1 MSSTSAE
8 ILEAKI
14 ERMGRELRASDLVS
28 GVLRTLLGVLSILF
42 LAVLAEQCLTQHGL
56 GPVTRWLVSL
66 LVYSVGGALL
76 VVQVLHVIRHR
87 INPVYAAALIED
99 AEPGLKNSLISWV
112 YLRRR
117 HGRDPVSSRVF
128 ESLESHTAETLT
140 TTENSVVVDRHH
152 LIQLGVALGV
162 LLTLLCVYIVVS
174 PKNPIVTFARILL
187 PWADI
192 DAPTRVQI
200 SEVRP
205 GDAMC
210 TMGETFVISATV
222 QGLREDEEPQV
233 RLDTM
238 DGRIQGQ
245 LVPMRR
251 DKKAAFGYTATVPPG
266 SEGTQQDFI
275 YTVIAGDTQSSRF
288 DVKMQIPMLAEVTAV
303 TYDYPAFTGQLTQR
317 MIGSG
322 NIHAP
327 ESTKLEIEVH
337 ANRSLAKAT
346 LIPDGLSVTP
356 IPLAISKENAQNA
369 KGTWILEAD
378 PEHPERPRYAA
389 YRLQVQDTSGN
400 RNANP
405 PSYRITMI
413 PNRLPKIEWIEPP
426 EEGISIPINQ
436 ELTLSLTANDPD
448 YGLKEV
454 TITLEKDGKVF
465 AEETLWQDTQNK
477 TNTTVVH
484 EKTVASSFSFRGDRA
499 AWKLRPGDRIA
510 YRASCRDLRGVPL
523 AQPTQTETRSFI
535 LEQPNQNA
543 TKKLEEKKTVKNPT
557 NSTMTAEDHLTSD
570 ADTTGDVDNID
581 NTDNTNT
588 TKTADHTS
596 AVDTS
601 DAAQPPANET
611 ASDMSTDRASE
622 KPLKNTSDTVSQD
635 SANASETTE
644 SAESTSDVSQNSQE
658 GSSSKD
664 SNSTDTAERSSTEPS
679 SSGEDTYK
687 DVQKNASEQK
697 NSSGKNNSSKGDGN
711 SGENGNAAQNG
722 KSEQQNEV
730 GNDTENGESQTA
742 GSSASASS
750 DSSRQN
756 GENGEND
763 ENKNG
768 NRSETSNASDS
779 RKQERID
786 SQTSPGDAMERILE
800 YAKQQSEK
808 PSDSPSDT
816 QSRQP
821 SEHTD
826 PQPEKQPSDSDQNL
840 SDAASSSDSQ
850 SSENSQKNS
859 GNKKDGKSS
868 GNNKNNENK
877 ENKKSGKNN
886 QTENASPNE
895 PSVENSSEK
904 ASPNTSDSQKDSSD
918 SQNSSSQDQTS
929 SDQISSG
936 KSSDGNT
943 SEEAPKGESGKST
956 NDEMSSNASQPNTSP
971 SDSSQLGSP
980 SDSSQPYAAQG
991 DTPQSGTPSGND
1003 SANSSEQSSSSKNP
1017 SQNADSPQNNAS
1029 SNHPSDGTQVPNAAD
1044 TGATTS
1050 SEGTLSNGTTDN
1062 KSSESSNTFQP
1073 SPEMSDTDAISD
1085 SGEPGDPRT
1094 ARAAAKGTDPKDA
1107 GRSDDPAL
1115 RRAAQE
1121 AVQQGAETLRST
1133 DPVLQS
1139 RDETLSTNRP
1149 YGSDQTD
1156 PTTSDTPVRPGDPLA
1171 QQALHPETP
1180 NRQAI
1185 QHSPDAMSGD
1195 GRESGGTRPTERP
1208 QPVNA
1213 AGNDFRNATP
1223 DGTGRTGTQADED
1236 GTQSVT
1242 TNQLSATTSES
1253 PNGRPG
1259 QKMQATDSQTNTQ
1272 KQPFSNV
1279 SATENAQN
1287 AQNDPNPLGKM
1298 GQLDH
1303 MQGMSGH
1310 ESSGSS
1316 RKSNPSAEESANA
1329 PRGDSRESGAG
1340 YQNPENMN
1348 PAEDGSRE
1356 TGADQ
1361 ARADFTRQNTQLA
1374 LQTLEE
1380 ALKRQDTTLLD
1391 QLGWSR
1397 AEAEAFLRQWK
1408 QIAAVAGESTQ
1419 EGEDAKKSLKSLG
1432 LSAQNATTR
1441 RTVPGQKAR
1450 QLRQTSTIEAP
1461 AEWNEW
1467 FQAYRRSVGQTP
1479 SKPNPTPNH

>member
-56 GPVTRWLVSL
+56 GPMTRWLVSL
-66 LVYSVGGALL
+66 LVYGVGGALL
-76 VVQVLHVIRHR
+76 VVQVLRVVRHR

-200 SEVRP
+200 SEERP
-205 GDAMC
+205 GDATC
-210 TMGETFVISATV
+210 TMGETLVISATV

-251 DKKAAFGYTATVPPG
+251 DEKAAFGYTATVPPG
-266 SEGTQQDFI
+266 SEGMQQDFT
-275 YTVIAGDTQSSRF
+275 YTVIAGDAQSSRF

-303 TYDYPAFTGQLTQR
+303 TYDYPAFTGQSTQR
-317 MIGSG
+317 MVGSG

-337 ANRSLAKAT
+337 ANRPLAKAT

-356 IPLAISKENAQNA
+356 IPLAISKENTQNA

-400 RNANP
+400 HNANP
-405 PSYRITMI
+405 PSYRVTMI
-413 PNRLPKIEWIEPP
+413 PNRLPKIEWIDPP
-426 EEGISIPINQ
+426 EEGMNVPMNQ

-448 YGLKEV
+448 YGLKDV
-454 TITLEKDGKVF
+454 TIIFEKDAKVF
-465 AEETLWQDTQNK
+465 AEEALWQDTQDA
-477 TNTTVVH
+477 TDVSAVH
-484 EKTVASSFSFRGDRA
+484 EKTVATSFSFRGDRA

-510 YRASCRDLRGVPL
+510 YRSSCRDLRGVPL
-523 AQPTQTETRSFI
+523 AQPAQTETRSFI
-535 LEQPNQNA
+535 LEQPIQNA
-543 TKKLEEKKTVKNPT
+543 TKKPEEKKTVKNPT
-557 NSTMTAEDHLTSD
+557 NSTVTTEDQSIN
-570 ADTTGDVDNID
+570 DTDKTKTTD
-581 NTDNTNT
+581 NTDNTNNTKSSDNAST
-588 TKTADHTS
+588 T
-596 AVDTS
+596 DTS
-601 DAAQPPANET
+601 DTSQPPANDT
-611 ASDMSTDRASE
+611 ASDTSTDRSSE
-622 KPLKNTSDTVSQD
+622 KPSDSTSQD
-635 SANASETTE
+635 SADASETTE
-644 SAESTSDVSQNSQE
+644 SAESTSDASPNSQE
-658 GSSSKD
+658 GSSSED
-664 SNSTDTAERSSTEPS
+664 SDSTGASERSSTEPS
-679 SSGEDTYK
+679 PSEGHT
-687 DVQKNASEQK
+687 QKNRDAQK
-697 NSSGKNNSSKGDGN
+697 NDSSENSSSKGDGN
-711 SGENGNAAQNG
+711 SGKNDNTAKNN
-722 KSEQQNEV
+722 KSEQQNEA
-730 GNDTENGESQTA
+730 GNDTANGEDRTA
-742 GSSASASS
+742 DSSASASS
-750 DSSRQN
+750 DSSRKN
-756 GENGEND
+756 GENNPNSKSGKNSESGD
-763 ENKNG
+763 E
-768 NRSETSNASDS
+768 NRSETSNTSDS
-779 RKQERID
+779 QKQERVD

-808 PSDSPSDT
+808 PSDSQSDT

-821 SEHTD
+821 SEQTN
-826 PQPEKQPSDSDQNL
+826 PQSEKQSSDSTQNP
-840 SDAASSSDSQ
+840 SDAAHSSDSQ
-850 SSENSQKNS
+850 SSENSRKN
-859 GNKKDGKSS
+859 DKSS
-868 GNNKNNENK
+868 KNNQNS
-877 ENKKSGKNN
+877 ENKKNDKNDRA
-886 QTENASPNE
+886 ENASPNE
-895 PSVENSSEK
+895 PSIENSSEK
-904 ASPNTSDSQKDSSD
+904 SERTPENASPNASDSQKDSSD
-918 SQNSSSQDQTS
+918 SQNSNSQDQTS
-929 SDQISSG
+929 SDQTSSG
-936 KSSDGNT
+936 KSSKGDKSDGASERESEKPT
-943 SEEAPKGESGKST
+943 SG
-956 NDEMSSNASQPNTSP
+956 EMSSNSSQPNTS
-971 SDSSQLGSP
+971 S
-980 SDSSQPYAAQG
+980 SDSSQPAASQG
-991 DTPQSGTPSGND
+991 DTSQSGTPSGND
-1003 SANSSEQSSSSKNP
+1003 STNASGQNSPSENSSQNPNSSP
-1017 SQNADSPQNNAS
+1017 NADSPPNNAS
-1029 SNHPSDGTQVPNAAD
+1029 SNHSSDGNQASDAAG
-1044 TGATTS
+1044 TEASPS
-1050 SEGTLSNGTTDN
+1050 SEGLANGTTDN
-1062 KSSESSNTFQP
+1062 KASEPSKASESS
-1073 SPEMSDTDAISD
+1073 PEKTDSDAISNSD
-1085 SGEPGDPRT
+1085 QPGDPRT

-1107 GRSDDPAL
+1107 SRSDDPKL

-1121 AVQQGAETLRST
+1121 AVQQGAETQHST
-1133 DPVLQS
+1133 ESSLQP

-1149 YGSDQTD
+1149 YGGDQTD

-1208 QPVNA
+1208 QPVSA

-1236 GTQSVT
+1236 GTQSLT
-1242 TNQLSATTSES
+1242 TKQSATTSES

-1259 QKMQATDSQTNTQ
+1259 QSTQTSDSQTNTQ
-1272 KQPFSNV
+1272 KQPFSNA
-1279 SATENAQN
+1279 SATEDAQN

-1298 GQLDH
+1298 GQSDN
-1303 MQGMSGH
+1303 MQGNSGGK
-1310 ESSGSS
+1310 SSGPS

-1329 PRGDSRESGAG
+1329 PHGDSRESGAG
-1340 YQNPENMN
+1340 YQNPESMN

-1361 ARADFTRQNTQLA
+1361 ARTDFTRQNTQLA

-1380 ALKRQDTTLLD
+1380 ALKKQDTTLLD

-1397 AEAEAFLRQWK
+1397 TEAEAFLRQWK

-1441 RTVPGQKAR
+1441 RAVPGQKAR
-1450 QLRQTSTIEAP
+1450 QLRQTNTIEAP

-1467 FQAYRRSVGQTP
+1467 FQAYRRSVGQTT
-1479 SKPNPTPNH
+1479 SKPTPTP